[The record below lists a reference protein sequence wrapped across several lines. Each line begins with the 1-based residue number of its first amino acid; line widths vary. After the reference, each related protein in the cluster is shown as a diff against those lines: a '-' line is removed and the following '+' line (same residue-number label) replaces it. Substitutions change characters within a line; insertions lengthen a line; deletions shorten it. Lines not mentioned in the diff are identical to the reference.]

1 MIFPLKATLEPM
13 QILISL
19 ILTLTQAQMTEFPV
33 ETEFSE
39 SIEVVG
45 TVRGNEQVTISASV
59 TDIVS
64 KISVSEGVRVQKG
77 DHLIELTN
85 REQNAL
91 LAGAIVK
98 EKEAKLQLNRSL
110 SLLPKGAATQSD
122 VDTKRRDY
130 EAAKSELDQIQ
141 SQIKDRKI
149 IAPFDGV
156 IGIRYVSEGALIKP
170 GDALMTLVD
179 DSKHK
184 VDFYVPEFFFGEVSV
199 GQSFEATAK
208 TKSTGLIESI
218 DSVINE
224 STRSFLVRG
233 LLDGREFAPGMFV
246 RIKLTLPPKKTV
258 SLPEEALQQT
268 GSRTFIRYLD
278 EKIVKELNVSLV
290 GRQDGRV
297 YLHPDDAL
305 KVPVIVKGAFK
316 YRAGQTL

>member
-1 MIFPLKATLEPM
+1 MISPLKATLPPM

-19 ILTLTQAQMTEFPV
+19 ILTLTQAQITEFPV

-64 KISVSEGVRVQKG
+64 KISVSEGVRVKKG
-77 DHLIELTN
+77 EHLIELSN

-130 EAAKSELDQIQ
+130 ESAKSELEQVQ

-156 IGIRYVSEGALIKP
+156 IGIRYVSEGALIRP

-179 DSKHK
+179 NSRHK
-184 VDFYVPEFFFGEVSV
+184 VDFFVPEFFFGDIKV
-199 GQSFEATAK
+199 GQSFEATARS
-208 TKSTGLIESI
+208 KSTGVIESI

-224 STRSFLVRG
+224 TTRSFLVRG
-233 LLDGREFAPGMFV
+233 VLNGENFAPGMFV
-246 RIKLTLPPKKTV
+246 RVRLNLEPSKAM
-258 SLPEEALQQT
+258 SLPEEALQLG
-268 GSRTFIRYLD
+268 GSRSFIRYLD
-278 EKIVKELNVSLV
+278 DKTVRELNVTV
-290 GRQDGRV
+290 IGRQDGKV
-297 YLHPDDAL
+297 FLSPDPSL

-316 YRAGQTL
+316 FRPGQAL